1 MLKLIITLF
10 AGISFGLAWAWMDKI
25 VFWLE
30 NIGMSNGLAVFTV
43 DAYVTSII
51 ILFVMLLEHLI
62 KRMLNNKK
70 SE

>member
-1 MLKLIITLF
+1 MLKLIFTLF
-10 AGISFGLAWAWMDKI
+10 AGISFGLTWAWMDKI

-30 NIGMSNGLAVFTV
+30 SIGMSNGLAVFTV

-70 SE
+70 TE

>member
-1 MLKLIITLF
+1 MLKLIFTLF
-10 AGISFGLAWAWMDKI
+10 AGISLGLVWAWMDKI

-30 NIGMSNGLAVFTV
+30 NLGMSNGLAVFTV

-51 ILFVMLLEHLI
+51 VLLVMLLEHLI